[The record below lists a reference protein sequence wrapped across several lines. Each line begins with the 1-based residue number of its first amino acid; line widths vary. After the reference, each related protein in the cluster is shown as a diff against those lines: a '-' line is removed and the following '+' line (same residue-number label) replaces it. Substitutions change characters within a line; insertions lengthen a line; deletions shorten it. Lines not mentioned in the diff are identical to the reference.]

1 MREGGPGPLRAHCW
15 SMKSQAGRGSLH
27 PGAHGG
33 RGQGGLGFGPAS
45 NGEPHKVL
53 GRCLAVLVRPH
64 SSSGRNVALGPRA
77 ASFAI
82 VTSASNWD
90 VSKGRQVSTHRLF

>member
-1 MREGGPGPLRAHCW
+1 MQDGGREPLRAHCW
-15 SMKSQAGRGSLH
+15 SMKSQAGRGNLQ

-33 RGQGGLGFGPAS
+33 RGQGGLGFRLAS
-45 NGEPHKVL
+45 NGEPRKVL
-53 GRCLAVLVRPH
+53 GRHLAVLVGPH
-64 SSSGRNVALGPRA
+64 SSSGRNVAPGPRA